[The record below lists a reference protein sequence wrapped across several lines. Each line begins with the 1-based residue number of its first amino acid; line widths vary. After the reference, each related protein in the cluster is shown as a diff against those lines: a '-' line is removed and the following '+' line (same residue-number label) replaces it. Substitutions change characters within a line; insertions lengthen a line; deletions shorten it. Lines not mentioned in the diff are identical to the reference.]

1 MSTESTQM
9 NSDGYDKS
17 SVESIYAYSSQLTG
31 KCLDDVSPQA
41 AKATTAANKGDL
53 GSLVEKYYF
62 RHTPPNNH
70 EPDFADAG
78 LELKTTGIVTG
89 KTGPKAKE
97 RLVLTMINYETLVEE
112 EWATSTLL
120 SKCRLMLLMFYEYDK
135 DIPVE
140 KRKFLLPPVVLELDH
155 RGRRAPRQQV
165 DFLSK
170 HAFHIP
176 EEDLLTIR
184 RDWELIQAKV
194 RDGKAHELS
203 EGDTF
208 FLGAC
213 RKGAGGPKEALR
225 RQPFSGVK
233 AKARAFCL
241 KQGYVTSI
249 LQGHIADNRLLVPG
263 SKKSLEE
270 VTLERFQ
277 PFIGRTL
284 ESLSLEFGKVRGGP
298 NHKTFKREIANFM
311 LSRDG
316 GTVAELQMASIEMKT
331 VALETNGRPK
341 ESMSFP
347 AFNYMEIVNQ
357 EWEESEFFER
367 IERKILFVIFQRDE
381 DGVERFRGASFWNM
395 PLSDRL
401 EAKRVWEETKRRIES
416 GESALPARTES
427 RVAHVR
433 PKAKDGLDKAR
444 TPVGTLEV
452 KKCFWLNNSYIA
464 EVLTPILQNL
474 PK

>member
-1 MSTESTQM
+1 M

-17 SVESIYAYSSQLTG
+17 SVESIYVYSSQLTG
-31 KCLDDVSPQA
+31 KCLEDVSPQV

-53 GSLVEKYYF
+53 GSLVEKHYF

-112 EWATSTLL
+112 DWATSTLL

-213 RKGAGGPKEALR
+213 RKGAGGPKEPLR

-277 PFIGRTL
+277 PFIGRTV
-284 ESLSLEFGKVRGGP
+284 ESLSLEFGKIRGGP

-316 GTVAELQMASIEMKT
+316 GTVAELQMANIEMKT
-331 VALETNGRPK
+331 VALEKNGKPK

-347 AFNYMEIVNQ
+347 NFDYMTIVEQ
-357 EWEESEFFER
+357 TWEESEFFER
-367 IERKILFVIFQRDE
+367 LERKFLLVVFQKD
-381 DGVERFRGASFWNM
+381 DQGTERFRGAVYWNM
-395 PLSDRL
+395 PHHDRV
-401 EAKRVWEETKRRIES
+401 EARRVWEDTRNRILAGITKLP
-416 GESALPARTES
+416 SATES
-427 RVAHVR
+427 PVAHVR
-433 PKAKDGLDKAR
+433 PKAKDGTDKSL
-444 TPVGTLEV
+444 TPSGEWHV
-452 KKCFWLNNSYIA
+452 KKCFWLNRSYIA
-464 EVLTPILQNL
+464 SILAPL
-474 PK
+474 LKDEIR